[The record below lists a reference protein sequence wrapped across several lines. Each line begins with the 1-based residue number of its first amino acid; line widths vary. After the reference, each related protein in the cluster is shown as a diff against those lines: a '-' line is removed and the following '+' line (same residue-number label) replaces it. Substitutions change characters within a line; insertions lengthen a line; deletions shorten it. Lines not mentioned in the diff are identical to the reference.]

1 MQVLQKQAQQVLTR
15 WLLRSPCNFLQIPEI
30 VYILPCLP
38 CLKYQQL
45 EVHLG
50 LIFLT
55 CLATTAN
62 SSLKLRG
69 LYSNSRKCGKWNRWL
84 PPHTWGRA
92 PALGVEVWTRGPRRV
107 ENSGLL
113 ERKVGSCGLAEYGGT
128 RMWERFIVEAER
140 IPKQL
145 LRFQKLTRYQPGQ
158 PVFIL
163 KEKGNVFLLPSG
175 DSSRQDFTRNVI
187 DAKQKL
193 VLWPLN
199 PLGP

>member
-1 MQVLQKQAQQVLTR
+1 MQVLQKQAQKVLTR
-15 WLLRSPCNFLQIPEI
+15 WLLRSPCNFLQIHEI
-30 VYILPCLP
+30 VSILPCLP

-69 LYSNSRKCGKWNRWL
+69 LYSNSRKCGKWNGWL

-92 PALGVEVWTRGPRRV
+92 PALGVEIWTRGPRRV

-145 LRFQKLTRYQPGQ
+145 LKTSKAHKIPARSASFHPKGERKCLPPSQRGLQQTRFYYKCYRC
-158 PVFIL
+158 
-163 KEKGNVFLLPSG
+163 
-175 DSSRQDFTRNVI
+175 
-187 DAKQKL
+187 
-193 VLWPLN
+193 
-199 PLGP
+199 